1 MKQIVSY
8 KELKNTGKKVAL
20 VDSNRNLSIANLKSI
35 CKTYQQFGTNISPII
50 YVSGEKAQSE
60 DLKLTDAI
68 TGKTVDNAAD
78 YIVII
83 DGQHRFIASRK
94 TITVSKTGAELL
106 RDATEPTVT
115 DDRLMFMECGID
127 APISIILGAANYAAK
142 TWVANDYLVGAALDS
157 EDEATKFA
165 GDLVKRGYSTS
176 TISLIL
182 YGKSDKLKSA
192 DLKRAYE
199 DKALNPNGLNLD
211 KAKHFMEVASSK
223 FADKVLKK
231 RYIIQAVI
239 ELNNI
244 DKLSDLTEE
253 QVKAISKAKS
263 KEEVMEL
270 LNK

>member
-1 MKQIVSY
+1 MDIITYS
-8 KELKNTGKKVAL
+8 ELKNTGKKVAF
-20 VDSNRNLSIANLKSI
+20 VANNRNLSITNLKSI

-50 YVSGEKAQSE
+50 YVSGEKVQNE
-60 DLKLTDAI
+60 GLNITDAV
-68 TGKTVDNAAD
+68 TGEAVNNPAD
-78 YIVII
+78 YIVVI

-94 TITVSKTGAELL
+94 IIKETKDGKELL
-106 RDATEPTVT
+106 RDT
-115 DDRLMFMECGID
+115 DTPIVDDNKLIFMECGVD
-127 APISIILGAANYAAK
+127 TSISKILGAANYAAR
-142 TWVANDYLVGAALDS
+142 TWQTNDYLSGAALDS
-157 EDEATKFA
+157 TDEATKLA
-165 GDLVKRGYSTS
+165 GKLVKRGFKAN
-176 TISLIL
+176 TISLIM
-182 YGKSDKLKSA
+182 YGKADKLKSS

-199 DKALNPNGLNLD
+199 DKALNPNGLDLD
-211 KAKHFMEVASSK
+211 SAKHFIEVASSK

>member
-8 KELKNTGKKVAL
+8 KELKNTGKKAAL

-60 DLKLTDAI
+60 GLKLTDAI

-94 TITVSKTGAELL
+94 TITVSKIGAELL

-165 GDLVKRGYSTS
+165 GDLVKRGFKAS
-176 TISLIL
+176 TISLIM
-182 YGKSDKLKSA
+182 YGKADKLKSA

-199 DKALNPNGLNLD
+199 DKALNPNGLDLD
-211 KAKHFMEVASSK
+211 RAKEFLDITNKQFKDTVI
-223 FADKVLKK
+223 KK
-231 RYIIQAVI
+231 RYLIQAAL
-239 ELNNI
+239 ELGN
-244 DKLSDLTEE
+244 DKLRNLTNE
-253 QVKAISKAKS
+253 QIKEISKAKT
-263 KEEVMEL
+263 KDEVISII
-270 LNK
+270 NK